1 MFKTHLMKYLFSL
14 ALFLTLLTSCTSMMI
29 SHRMK
34 AAQRK
39 LLETRSLEQTG
50 QWPEALAMSEKLHGS
65 VKDCPALFHV
75 LGSAWRAQCHQFRSV
90 QQF

>member
-1 MFKTHLMKYLFSL
+1 LRHCHNKISQPRSF
-14 ALFLTLLTSCTSMMI
+14 ALHKGFENRGFI
-29 SHRMK
+29 
-34 AAQRK
+34 
-39 LLETRSLEQTG
+39 LETRVDRHFGHTCRRRYRLNRNTLDS
-50 QWPEALAMSEKLHGS
+50 ALGKKLHGS